1 MIHLMR
7 AVPNSC
13 IDFFME
19 AGLENRAYAFCLV
32 NLEKITKSSDIQFNR
47 QNKEKVTVDS
57 KCHLTHW
64 LLSIL

>member
-19 AGLENRAYAFCLV
+19 TGLENRAYAFCLV

-47 QNKEKVTVDS
+47 
-57 KCHLTHW
+57 
-64 LLSIL
+64 